1 MWGCGRTAVSI
12 RRRLLLAVL
21 LLSTGLTAS
30 ADKKKNL
37 LPAIVLK
44 ARTVLV
50 LIDPEAG
57 ISVTDPLANNTAR
70 DDVEKAITKWGR
82 FLPVLD
88 GQNPDLVIV
97 IRKGQGKLVQP
108 TIGGAPNG
116 NDRPVVLQPTDNGI
130 RLGGQRGRPPDAT
143 QGAPPDS
150 GPHPKVEAGPRE
162 DMFVLYTGGVDYPL
176 DHPPV
181 WRYVA
186 KDALRSPDVPAVA
199 EFRKLLEETE
209 KQQKSK
215 P

>member
-1 MWGCGRTAVSI
+1 MSI
-12 RRRLLLAVL
+12 RIRLSLTVVL
-21 LLSTGLTAS
+21 LLTAVTVSTG
-30 ADKKKNL
+30 KKKNL
-37 LPAIVLK
+37 LPATVLK

-50 LIDPEAG
+50 LVDPDAG
-57 ISVTDPLANNTAR
+57 ITATDPAANKTAR
-70 DDVEKAITKWGR
+70 DDVEKAIMKWGR

-97 IRKGQGKLVQP
+97 VRKGQGKFVQP
-108 TIGGAPNG
+108 TIGGVPND

-143 QGAPPDS
+143 QSAPPDT
-150 GPHPKVEAGPRE
+150 GPPHPKLEGGPPE
-162 DMFVLYTGGVDYPL
+162 DMFVLYAGGVDHPL
-176 DHPPV
+176 DRSPL
-181 WRYVA
+181 WRYIA

-199 EFRKLLEETE
+199 EFRKLLEETQ

>member
-1 MWGCGRTAVSI
+1 MSMRI
-12 RRRLLLAVL
+12 RVLLTVVL
-21 LLSTGLTAS
+21 LLTAVTSS
-30 ADKKKNL
+30 AGKKKNL
-37 LPAIVLK
+37 LPATVLK

-50 LIDPEAG
+50 LVDRAAG
-57 ISVTDPLANNTAR
+57 ISVKDPAANKTAR

-88 GQNPDLVIV
+88 GMNPDLVIV
-97 IRKGQGKLVQP
+97 VRKGQGKLVEP
-108 TIGGAPNG
+108 TIGGVPND

-143 QGAPPDS
+143 QGAPPDT
-150 GPHPKVEAGPRE
+150 GPPHPRLEAGPQE
-162 DMFVLYTGGVDYPL
+162 DMFVLYAGGVDDPL
-176 DHPPV
+176 DRPPL
-181 WRYVA
+181 WRYIA

-209 KQQKSK
+209 KQLKSK

>member
-1 MWGCGRTAVSI
+1 MSI
-12 RRRLLLAVL
+12 RLRVLLTVVL
-21 LLSTGLTAS
+21 LLTGLTAS
-30 ADKKKNL
+30 ADKKKNR
-37 LPAIVLK
+37 LPARVLQ

-50 LIDPEAG
+50 LIDPDAG
-57 ISVTDPLANNTAR
+57 ISVTDPAANSTAK

-88 GQNPDLVIV
+88 GQNPDLVMV
-97 IRKGQGKLVQP
+97 VRKGQGKLVEP
-108 TIGGAPNG
+108 TIGGVPNG

-143 QGAPPDS
+143 QGAPPDT

-162 DMFVLYTGGVDYPL
+162 DMLVLYAGGVDYPL
-176 DHPPV
+176 DHPPL

-209 KQQKSK
+209 RQQKSK

>member
-1 MWGCGRTAVSI
+1 MSIRIRVSLTVGLLLTAVT
-12 RRRLLLAVL
+12 V
-21 LLSTGLTAS
+21 S
-30 ADKKKNL
+30 AGKKKNL
-37 LPAIVLK
+37 LPATILR

-50 LIDPEAG
+50 LVDPDVG
-57 ISVTDPLANNTAR
+57 ISVTDPAANKTAR
-70 DDVEKAITKWGR
+70 DDVEKAVMKWGR

-97 IRKGQGKLVQP
+97 VRKGQGKLVQP
-108 TIGGAPNG
+108 TIGGVPND

-143 QGAPPDS
+143 QGAPPDT
-150 GPHPKVEAGPRE
+150 GAPHPKLEAGPPE
-162 DMFVLYTGGVDYPL
+162 DMLVLYAGGVDYPL
-176 DHPPV
+176 DRPPL
-181 WRYVA
+181 WRYIA

>member
-1 MWGCGRTAVSI
+1 MSTRIRALLTAVF
-12 RRRLLLAVL
+12 LLTA
-21 LLSTGLTAS
+21 LTAS

-37 LPAIVLK
+37 LPALVLK

-50 LIDPEAG
+50 LIDPHAG
-57 ISVTDPLANNTAR
+57 ISATDPAANQTAR
-70 DDVEKAITKWGR
+70 DEVEKAIMKWGR

-97 IRKGQGKLVQP
+97 VRKGQGKLVEP
-108 TIGGAPNG
+108 TIGGVPND
-116 NDRPVVLQPTDNGI
+116 NRRPVVLQPTDNGV
-130 RLGGQRGRPPDAT
+130 RYGGQRGRPPDVT
-143 QGAPPDS
+143 QGAPPDT
-150 GPHPKVEAGPRE
+150 GPHPQVEAGPRE
-162 DMFVLYTGGVDYPL
+162 DMFVLYAGGVDYPL

-186 KDALRSPDVPAVA
+186 KGALRSPDVPAVS
-199 EFRKLLEETE
+199 EFRKLVEETE